1 MFDIYFVV
9 LNIAFSYLCC
19 TIIEWYGIDLYLLDV
34 SWWRLWWRSWYGL
47 WPYARLWCSTARHI
61 LLWSHCL
68 ATGRSNALINS
79 KRCKIHLLFSY
90 SFTYTSI
97 ISKSAHIK
105 CSLSTLLDGLKMLSK
120 VWVVLLLLCDSSL
133 FGNRISK
140 GYIFLFKYPFDM

>member
-1 MFDIYFVV
+1 MIRNRFISARCFVV
-9 LNIAFSYLCC
+9 VVMVAVVVGVVALC
-19 TIIEWYGIDLYLLDV
+19 TIVMLNNQAYTSMKPL
-34 SWWRLWWRSWYGL
+34 
-47 WPYARLWCSTARHI
+47 
-61 LLWSHCL
+61 HCL
-68 ATGRSNALINS
+68 ATGRSNARNNS

-133 FGNRISK
+133 FVNHISK
-140 GYIFLFKYPFDM
+140 GYIFLFKYLFDI